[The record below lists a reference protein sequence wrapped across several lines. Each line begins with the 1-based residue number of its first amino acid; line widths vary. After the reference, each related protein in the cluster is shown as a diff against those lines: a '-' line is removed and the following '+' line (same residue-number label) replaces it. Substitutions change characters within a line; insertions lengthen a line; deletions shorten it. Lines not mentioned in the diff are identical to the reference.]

1 MEQRSMTDYNYNAD
15 SWDEFM
21 HDLKNKPVLPDWQ
34 GVCASEERDYEFSR
48 SRSWEHCLELAEHGC
63 PTTTEAVESASV
75 KVTFEAGPTWEY
87 APVGAFPCIP
97 GYAAGV
103 PENMFVPQDDG
114 ASNAKPIVRIAV
126 NVVCSAWVDAQDI
139 INRGAAVIALID
151 KIQGAGQRVEL
162 VAFCHVEGHGKDR
175 IIASVTV
182 KRPEEPV
189 DMDRI
194 GFALAH
200 PSMLRRAMF
209 RVIECLCPYYLSG
222 YGRCGHFDDVLKDSD
237 MNIKAIGTDRVTY
250 SNRDNAIA
258 QVNQLWEKAAL
269 AA

>member
-1 MEQRSMTDYNYNAD
+1 MTDYNYNAD
-15 SWDEFM
+15 SWDEFI
-21 HDLKNKPVLPDWQ
+21 HDMKTLPRMKAWHGRSQ
-34 GVCASEERDYEFSR
+34 SEDGESYFTR
-48 SRSWEHCLELAEHGC
+48 SESWEHCIHLMEHGC
-63 PTTTEAVESASV
+63 PATTEAVESASV

-126 NVVCSAWVDAQDI
+126 NVVCSGWVDAQDI

-151 KIQGAGQRVEL
+151 KIQSEGQRVEL
-162 VAFCHVEGHGKDR
+162 VAFCHVEGRGDDR

-222 YGRCGHFDDVLKDSD
+222 YGRCGHFDDVLKNSD
-237 MNIKAIGTDRVTY
+237 MNIRAIGTDRVTY

-258 QVNQLWEKAAL
+258 EVNQLWERAAS

>member
-1 MEQRSMTDYNYNAD
+1 MTDYNYNAD
-15 SWDEFM
+15 SWDEFI
-21 HDLKNKPVLPDWQ
+21 HDMKTKQVMPSWKNA
-34 GVCASEERDYEFSR
+34 CASEDGDYQFTR
-48 SRSWEHCLELAEHGC
+48 SESWEHCIELAEHGC
-63 PTTTEAVESASV
+63 PATTQDVESASV

-103 PENMFVPQDDG
+103 PENMFVPQEEG

-126 NVVCSAWVDAQDI
+126 NVVCSAFVDPQDI

-151 KIQGAGQRVEL
+151 KIQGGGQRVEL
-162 VAFCHVEGHGKDR
+162 IAFCHIQSHKDDR
-175 IIASVTV
+175 IIISVTV

-194 GFALAH
+194 GFAIAH

-209 RVIECLCPYYLSG
+209 RVVECMCPYRLGG
-222 YGRCGHFDDVLKDSD
+222 YGYCAQFDDALKSSD
-237 MNIKAIGTDRVTY
+237 MNIAAIGSDRETY
-250 SNRDNAIA
+250 GDRDRAIEHVNA
-258 QVNQLWEKAAL
+258 LWETAA
-269 AA
+269 AAA

>member
-1 MEQRSMTDYNYNAD
+1 MTDYNYNAD
-15 SWDEFM
+15 SWDEFL
-21 HDLKNKPVLPDWQ
+21 HDLKTKRFLPAWERFRS
-34 GVCASEERDYEFSR
+34 SESEDYRFTR
-48 SRSWEHCLELAEHGC
+48 SRSWEHCIELAEHGC
-63 PTTTEAVESASV
+63 PATTQAVESASV
-75 KVTFEAGPTWEY
+75 KVTFEAGPTWDY

-103 PENMFVPQDDG
+103 PENMFVPLDDG
-114 ASNAKPIVRIAV
+114 ASNVKPIVRIAV
-126 NVVCSAWVDAQDI
+126 NIVCSAWVDAQDI

-151 KIQGAGQRVEL
+151 KIQGEGQRVEL
-162 VAFCHVEGHGKDR
+162 IAFCHIEGRGNDR
-175 IIASVTV
+175 VIASVTV

-209 RVIECLCPYYLSG
+209 RVVECVCPYYLSR
-222 YGRCGHFDDVLKDSD
+222 YGHCGHFDDVLKSND
-237 MNIKAIGTDRVTY
+237 MNIRAIGTDRVTY
-250 SNRDNAIA
+250 GDRDRAIDE
-258 QVNQLWEKAAL
+258 VSQLWERAAS

>member
-1 MEQRSMTDYNYNAD
+1 MTDFNYNAD
-15 SWDEFM
+15 SWDEFV
-21 HDLKNKPVLPDWQ
+21 HDMKTLPRMKAWHGRSQ
-34 GVCASEERDYEFSR
+34 SEDGEPYFTR
-48 SRSWEHCLELAEHGC
+48 SESWDHCIHLMEHGC
-63 PTTTEAVESASV
+63 PATTQAVESASV

-126 NVVCSAWVDAQDI
+126 NVVCSGWVDAQDI

-151 KIQGAGQRVEL
+151 KIQSEGQRVEL
-162 VAFCHVEGHGKDR
+162 VAFCHVDGRNDDR

-222 YGRCGHFDDVLKDSD
+222 YGRCGHFDDALKSSD
-237 MNIKAIGTDRVTY
+237 MNIRAIGTDRVTY
-250 SNRDNAIA
+250 SDRDNAIA
-258 QVNQLWEKAAL
+258 QVNSLWERAAS

>member
-1 MEQRSMTDYNYNAD
+1 MTDYNYNAD
-15 SWDEFM
+15 SWDEFV
-21 HDLKNKPVLPDWQ
+21 HDMKTLPRMDVWHGRSQSEDGEPYFTRSESWQ
-34 GVCASEERDYEFSR
+34 
-48 SRSWEHCLELAEHGC
+48 HCIHLMEHGC
-63 PTTTEAVESASV
+63 PATTQAVESASV

-126 NVVCSAWVDAQDI
+126 NVVCSGWVDAQDI

-151 KIQGAGQRVEL
+151 KIQSEGQRVEL
-162 VAFCHVEGHGKDR
+162 VAFCHVESRNDDR

-222 YGRCGHFDDVLKDSD
+222 YGRCGHFNDALKSSD
-237 MNIKAIGTDRVTY
+237 MNIRAIGTDRVTY
-250 SNRDNAIA
+250 SDRDNAIA
-258 QVNQLWEKAAL
+258 QVNSLWERAAS

>member
-1 MEQRSMTDYNYNAD
+1 MTDYNYNAD
-15 SWDEFM
+15 SWDEFL
-21 HDLKNKPVLPDWQ
+21 HDLKTKQVLPAWQ
-34 GVCASEERDYEFSR
+34 GRCSSVDGGFSFTR
-48 SRSWEHCLELAEHGC
+48 STSWEKCIELAEHGDKV
-63 PTTTEAVESASV
+63 TTEQVESASV
-75 KVTFEAGPTWEY
+75 KITFEAGPTWEY

-126 NVVCSAWVDAQDI
+126 NIVCSSWVDAQDI

-162 VAFCHVEGHGKDR
+162 IAICHINAFNSDR

-209 RVIECLCPYYLSG
+209 RVVEFTYPKYMSG
-222 YGRCGHFDDVLKDSD
+222 YGRCGHFENALKGSD
-237 MNIKAIGTDRVTY
+237 MNLPPIGTDRVTY
-250 SNRDNAIA
+250 GDRDDAIA
-258 QVNQLWEKAAL
+258 QVNQLWEKAAS

>member
-1 MEQRSMTDYNYNAD
+1 MTDYNYNAD
-15 SWDEFM
+15 SWDEFI
-21 HDLKNKPVLPDWQ
+21 HDMKTLPRMQAWHGRSQ
-34 GVCASEERDYEFSR
+34 SEDGESYFTR
-48 SRSWEHCLELAEHGC
+48 SDSWHHCIHLMEHGC
-63 PTTTEAVESASV
+63 PATTQAVESASV

-103 PENMFVPQDDG
+103 PENMFVPLDDG

-126 NVVCSAWVDAQDI
+126 NIVCSGWVDAQDI

-151 KIQGAGQRVEL
+151 KIQSEGQRVEL
-162 VAFCHVEGHGKDR
+162 VAFCHVEGRGDDR
-175 IIASVTV
+175 IVASVTV

-209 RVIECLCPYYLSG
+209 RVIECLCPYYLNG
-222 YGRCGHFDDVLKDSD
+222 YGHCGHFNDALKSSD
-237 MNIKAIGTDRVTY
+237 MNIRAIGTDRVTY
-250 SNRDNAIA
+250 SDRDNAIA
-258 QVNQLWEKAAL
+258 QVNELWEKAAS